1 MKLKIFQLHYQKIFE
16 SGLKLNFDLFVFLVS
31 SDNYARM
38 LLVQWRKIQHWK
50 RRSIQKHI
58 EDQNDRHSKKLE
70 SQRKLINNIKP
81 KVFFINKAIFSPIYK
96 NHHFI
101 LKSTVMKNLILAHVS
116 EIRWF
121 WHFILAERR
130 KKKRHQDYLLQII
143 NHQKEFQEFHRN
155 VRNKLQRSN
164 RALIAYYTNSE
175 ARMKREQER
184 LEKERMRRLMAE
196 DEEGYRKLID
206 KASFILDG

>member
-1 MKLKIFQLHYQKIFE
+1 MKNVFLLESNSGFMKLKIFQLHYQKIFE

-70 SQRKLINNIKP
+70 SLRKLINNIKL
-81 KVFFINKAIFSPIYK
+81 KVFFINKTIFSPLSK
-96 NHHFI
+96 QHHFI
-101 LKSTVMKNLILAHVS
+101 I
-116 EIRWF
+116 IQWF

-206 KASFILDG
+206 KARFILDG

>member
-1 MKLKIFQLHYQKIFE
+1 MKKDTTLETALNTKAYRRPKRQTLKEARITEKID
-16 SGLKLNFDLFVFLVS
+16 K
-31 SDNYARM
+31 
-38 LLVQWRKIQHWK
+38 QHK
-50 RRSIQKHI
+50 T
-58 EDQNDRHSKKLE
+58 E
-70 SQRKLINNIKP
+70 
-81 KVFFINKAIFSPIYK
+81 
-96 NHHFI
+96 
-101 LKSTVMKNLILAHVS
+101 
-116 EIRWF
+116 
-121 WHFILAERR
+121 AERR

-206 KASFILDG
+206 KARFILDG